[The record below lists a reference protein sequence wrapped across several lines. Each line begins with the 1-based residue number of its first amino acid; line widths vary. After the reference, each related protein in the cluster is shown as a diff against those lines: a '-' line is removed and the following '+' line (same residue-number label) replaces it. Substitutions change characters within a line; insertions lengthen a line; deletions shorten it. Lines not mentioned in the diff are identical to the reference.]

1 LELKTILA
9 VIRRRIWVIILT
21 LAVTIATA
29 VIFALLSTPIYS
41 AKTIV
46 RVVSSPGSTGNYSDY
61 VYAGNLKN
69 TYAIIATSQPVV
81 DELML
86 RFQLTEAPEIL
97 VEVVSNTE
105 IIEITVQDPNPA
117 VARDVANALAEI
129 LITKSNSFYTG
140 EGKSPTEILSEQ
152 LAQTET
158 ELNQARQEYDTL
170 ASKTPQD
177 IEKMTALATSIQL
190 KERTYATLLDQYE
203 QARVREA
210 LRENTIS
217 VVEPASLPESPTKP
231 NKLLIA
237 ALGCVAGLVGGVG
250 LAFVFENLDDTLHTS
265 QEIEALTELPAMGKI
280 PTAKGS
286 REFIVFNES
295 FRHLRTNLFRLN
307 VENPPKTILVT
318 SAQPG
323 EGKSTIVVNLANS
336 LAQVSKKVVVVDGDM
351 RIPRIHEQYSLSNQ
365 TGLSQVLKGE
375 ITLKAALQT
384 APSENVK
391 VLTSGPIPTNPVEL
405 LGLPA
410 MAEIIEDLR
419 NQFDFILLDAPSL
432 LAVADAAVIM
442 ARVDEVL
449 LVIGRSQVQ
458 EQAVRA
464 ALRQLEELKSKKY
477 GIVINRAELNG
488 SYYYYRASSHLPL
501 DISNN
506 GKNRKSKSGIEKQVT
521 KRSDRKS

>member
-1 LELKTILA
+1 MELKALLA
-9 VIRRRIWVIILT
+9 IIKRRMWVIILT

-29 VIFALLSTPIYS
+29 IIFALLSTPIYS

-69 TYAIIATSQPVV
+69 TYVIIATSQPVV
-81 DELML
+81 DELMQ
-86 RFQLTEAPEIL
+86 RFQLTEPPEIL

-105 IIEITVQDPNPA
+105 IMEITVQDPNPV

-152 LAQTET
+152 LAQTEN
-158 ELNQARQEYDTL
+158 ELNQARQEYDKL
-170 ASKTPQD
+170 ASQTPQD
-177 IEKMTALATSIQL
+177 IEKMAALATSIQL

-217 VVEPASLPESPTKP
+217 IVEPATLPESPVKP
-231 NKLLIA
+231 NKLMVV
-237 ALGCVAGLVGGVG
+237 ALGCVAGLVGGLG
-250 LAFVFENLDDTLHTS
+250 LAFVFENLDDTLYTS

-280 PTAKGS
+280 PAAKGT
-286 REFIVFNES
+286 REFIIFNES
-295 FRHLRTNLFRLN
+295 FRHLRTSLLMLN
-307 VENPPKTILVT
+307 EGNPPKTVLVT

-323 EGKSTIVVNLANS
+323 EGKSTIVANLANS
-336 LAQVSKKVVVVDGDM
+336 LAQAGKKVVVVDGDM
-351 RIPRIHEQYSLSNQ
+351 RIPSIHKQFALSNQ

-375 ITLKAALQT
+375 VTLNAALQT
-384 APSENVK
+384 APSDGIR
-391 VLTSGPIPTNPVEL
+391 VLTSGPVPADPVEL
-405 LGLPA
+405 LGSADMVEL
-410 MAEIIEDLR
+410 IGDLR

-432 LAVADAAVIM
+432 LAVADAAVLT
-442 ARVDEVL
+442 ARADQVL
-449 LVIGRSQVQ
+449 LVIGRSQVE

-464 ALRQLEELKSKKY
+464 ALRQLEELKSNKY

-488 SYYYYRASSHLPL
+488 SYYYYRSNSLQNTAKSS
-501 DISNN
+501 N
-506 GKNRKSKSGIEKQVT
+506 GKYRKGKAGI
-521 KRSDRKS
+521 RKPGN